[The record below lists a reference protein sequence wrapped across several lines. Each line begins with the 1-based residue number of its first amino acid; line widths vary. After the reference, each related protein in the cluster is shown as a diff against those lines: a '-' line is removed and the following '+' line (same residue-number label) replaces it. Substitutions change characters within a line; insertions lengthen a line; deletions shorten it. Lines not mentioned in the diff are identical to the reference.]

1 MTHYYIGPVFT
12 LIKMKTSEK
21 DRVTSDQGKMKT
33 LCPISFPSYFPNF
46 TSSRFGLCTY
56 NYGKK
61 G

>member
-1 MTHYYIGPVFT
+1 
-12 LIKMKTSEK
+12 MKTSEK